1 MALRKALSGLR
12 VVLAGH
18 NLNSIMRLVSSTFAD
33 RLPSI
38 GLLLLRAIVAI
49 ALVVRCLQLDKGG
62 SLHTFT
68 PHLIAAGAGL
78 FLLLGLWTPA
88 AGVILAITEILIAF
102 SQGHDPWASVVLG
115 SLGVAVALLGPG
127 TWSLDAR
134 RSGWKRIEIRPS
146 DN

>member
-1 MALRKALSGLR
+1 LG
-12 VVLAGH
+12 GH
-18 NLNSIMRLVSSTFAD
+18 NLNSIMRRVSSTFAD
-33 RLPSI
+33 RLPSH
-38 GLLLLRAIVAI
+38 GLLLLRAIIAI
-49 ALVVRCLQLDKGG
+49 ALVVRCLQLDKGV

-78 FLLLGLWTPA
+78 FLLLGLGTPV
-88 AGVILAITEILIAF
+88 AGAILAISEFLIAF
-102 SQGHDPWASVVLG
+102 SQGHDPLASVLLA

-134 RSGWKRIEIRPS
+134 RSGWKRIEIRPP